1 MALRFAILTALTERA
16 STGFELARRFDRA
29 FGYFW
34 SASHQQ
40 IYRELERL
48 HTNGLVTEAP
58 RPAVSGRGQPKEFSI
73 TSAGT
78 AALRAWVSQVDE
90 PTPPREA
97 IIVKIRAAA
106 AVGDLEG
113 IRAVVAHHLEVHEK
127 TYATYREIEARDFS
141 VIDNEADALKHL
153 VLKGGLRIERAWA
166 DWCLEAIEALDGMQE
181 PTAHRTPRRRRMAT
195 SPKMSGR

>member
-16 STGFELARRFDRA
+16 SSGFELAKRFDRA

-48 HTNGLVTEAP
+48 HTNGFVAEAP
-58 RPAVSGRGQPKEFSI
+58 QPAAPGRGQPKQFSI
-73 TSAGT
+73 TPAGT
-78 AALRAWVSQVDE
+78 AALRTWVSKVDE

-97 IIVKIRAAA
+97 IIVKMRAAA
-106 AVGDLEG
+106 AVGDIAG
-113 IRAVVAHHLEVHEK
+113 IRAVVAHHLDVHER

-141 VIDNEADALKHL
+141 EIEDDATALKDL
-153 VLKGGLRIERAWA
+153 VLKCGLRVERAWA
-166 DWCLEAIEALDGMQE
+166 DWCLEAIEALDRMQE
-181 PTAHRTPRRRRMAT
+181 RTADRTP
-195 SPKMSGR
+195 